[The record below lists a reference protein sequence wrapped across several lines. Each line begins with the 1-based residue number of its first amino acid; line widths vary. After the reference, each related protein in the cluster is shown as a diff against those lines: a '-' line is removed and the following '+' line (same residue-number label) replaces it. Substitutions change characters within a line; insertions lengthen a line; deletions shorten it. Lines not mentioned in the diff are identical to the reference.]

1 MRQMHR
7 IFRAALLC
15 AAGAALLACGG
26 AGAETYATYGDAARA
41 LALPPYVPGTAH
53 TFLAVAEEEGGGR
66 WMRFQVPPADAQRMV
81 DGMRVLTFSQARTGR
96 FTPPSWKGDW
106 PPELSRRE
114 PTSSRSSLR
123 FYAASPIECLAVEWV
138 TSTAY
143 LYPCGGSGT

>member
-1 MRQMHR
+1 MHR
-7 IFRAALLC
+7 LFRAALLC
-15 AAGAALLACGG
+15 AAGAAALACGG
-26 AGAETYATYGDAARA
+26 GDTQAYATHAEAARA

-53 TFLAVAEEEGGGR
+53 TFTAVAEEGGAR

-81 DGMRVLTFSQARTGR
+81 EGMRVLTFGQARTGR

-138 TSTAY
+138 SSVAY
-143 LYPCGGSGT
+143 LYPCGGG

>member
-1 MRQMHR
+1 MHR
-7 IFRAALLC
+7 LFRAVLLC
-15 AAGAALLACGG
+15 AAGAAALACGG
-26 AGAETYATYGDAARA
+26 GGDAQAYATHSEAAGA

-53 TFLAVAEEEGGGR
+53 TFQAVAEEGAR
-66 WMRFQVPPADAQRMV
+66 WIRFQVPSADAQRMV
-81 DGMRVLTFSQARTGR
+81 EGMRVLTFAQARTGR

-138 TSTAY
+138 SSTAY
-143 LYPCGGSGT
+143 LYPCGGSQ